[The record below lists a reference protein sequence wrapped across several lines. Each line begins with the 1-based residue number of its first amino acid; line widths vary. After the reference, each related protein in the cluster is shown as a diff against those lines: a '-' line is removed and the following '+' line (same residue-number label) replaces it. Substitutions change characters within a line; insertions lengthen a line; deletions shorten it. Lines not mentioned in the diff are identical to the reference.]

1 MRKCAHCGKEVEY
14 VTDGLCPE
22 CSKSCDDA
30 IKLLDYKATILGFI
44 YVAVK
49 ALLGITNGQMT
60 FGEAVCETVGT
71 IIAAQILCAIAAL
84 FVKPLYAK
92 SKRYLIIV
100 SIVAIAIISSVLYAR
115 SLNDKPRVS
124 YDEYQQLLDEYNEL
138 CKDSTYVSDQYD
150 DLLQDLSN
158 LSDEVEDEE
167 YYGYDE
173 IADELDEIVY
183 NHE

>member
-14 VTDGLCPE
+14 LTDGLCPE
-22 CSKSCDDA
+22 CSKRCDDA
-30 IKLLDYKATILGFI
+30 INLLDYKATILGFV
-44 YVAVK
+44 YMAVK

-60 FGEAVCETVGT
+60 FGEAVGETVCT
-71 IIAAQILCAIAAL
+71 IICAEILCIIAAL

-183 NHE
+183 THE

>member
-1 MRKCAHCGKEVEY
+1 MRKCAHCGKEVAY
-14 VTDGLCPE
+14 LTDGLCPE
-22 CSKSCDDA
+22 CLKNCNDA
-30 IKLLDYKATILGFI
+30 MKLSDYKSAIIAFL
-44 YVAVK
+44 YA
-49 ALLGITNGQMT
+49 ALEAL
-60 FGEAVCETVGT
+60 FGAANKIPFPEAVFTVCGT
-71 IIAAQILCAIAAL
+71 IVSSYMLCALADL
-84 FVKPLYAK
+84 LVKPLYAK
-92 SKRYLIIV
+92 SKRYLIIA

-183 NHE
+183 THE